1 MCLAYPAKVVE
12 IENLLAT
19 VELEGVRRRVSLML
33 LPETKLG
40 DYVLVH
46 AGFAMQTVDRR
57 TVDEML
63 EAFELMGRR
72 QRSHP
77 PQSAPN

>member
-1 MCLAYPAKVVE
+1 MCLAYPAEVVS
-12 IENLLAT
+12 IEGMLAT

-46 AGFAMQTVDRR
+46 AGFAMQTVDRK
-57 TVDEML
+57 TVDEMMS
-63 EAFELMGRR
+63 AFDEIDGAI
-72 QRSHP
+72 QRS
-77 PQSAPN
+77 SG